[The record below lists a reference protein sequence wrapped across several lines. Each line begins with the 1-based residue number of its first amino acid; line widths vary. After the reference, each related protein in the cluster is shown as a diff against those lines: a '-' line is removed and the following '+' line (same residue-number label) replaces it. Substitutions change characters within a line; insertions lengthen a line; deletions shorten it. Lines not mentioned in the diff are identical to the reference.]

1 MASLD
6 ITGILRSVGAGVE
19 FSEKLSLAPMYLM
32 GDEIVFK
39 KPVSVCGSVVN
50 NDADTFI
57 LKARA
62 EGEYA
67 ARCSR
72 CGCDVKE
79 SFNLDIEDVMYHNP
93 VRAKHSLSDKEI
105 GEYMYKAEKEGAL
118 VFTSH
123 LIDLDEIVSNEIFA
137 SLPMRFLCSEDCKGL
152 CPVCGKNLNEGQC
165 DCLK

>member
-19 FSEKLSLAPMYLM
+19 FSEKLCLEPMYLM
-32 GDEIVFK
+32 GDKIIFDE
-39 KPVSVCGSVVN
+39 PVRVCGSVVN
-50 NDADTFI
+50 NDGDTFV
-57 LKARA
+57 LKAKA
-62 EGEYA
+62 EGEYN

-72 CGCDVKE
+72 CGNDIKE
-79 SFNLDIEDVMYHNP
+79 KFSLDIEEVMYHNP
-93 VRAKHSLSDKEI
+93 VRTKHALSDKEI

-137 SLPMRFLCSEDCKGL
+137 SLPMHFLCSEECKGL
-152 CPVCGKNLNEGQC
+152 CPVCGMNLNEGQC